1 MSDSQQQDHG
11 VFFSTK
17 LGESVYCVSR
27 SECVT
32 HVTVFAKVSS
42 PDGRKVNMKI
52 RLTLGE
58 QVIFASLEDTPSGRD
73 FLSLLPMTLMLEDYN
88 ATEKICDL
96 PRHLSSDKAPKGYAP
111 SAGDITYYAP
121 WGNIAIFY
129 RNFEYSSGLIKL
141 GQIEDNLEGLALTG
155 RIKMQVEAL

>member
-1 MSDSQQQDHG
+1 
-11 VFFSTK
+11 
-17 LGESVYCVSR
+17 
-27 SECVT
+27 
-32 HVTVFAKVSS
+32 
-42 PDGRKVNMKI
+42 MKI

-96 PRHLSSDKAPKGYAP
+96 PRHLSSDQAPKGYAP

-141 GQIEDNLEGLALTG
+141 GQIEDNIEGLALTG
-155 RIKMQVEAL
+155 RLKMQMEAL